1 MTTSRGAF
9 ISYIR
14 HILSNIV
21 ISTQYYEGE
30 EGRRRRRRERRG
42 KRRRRGRRRRRE
54 GRGRW
59 RRLRRGRK
67 SRRRG
72 RKGGGEE
79 GEVHSHKHKCTL
91 TMVGKLICTGYASP
105 SLMFSISF
113 LPREVLANWMETTS
127 PNTVDLLQAGRH
139 PSAKLHEAA
148 CTCACMYTNIHAH
161 VQAF

>member
-1 MTTSRGAF
+1 M
-9 ISYIR
+9 
-14 HILSNIV
+14 
-21 ISTQYYEGE
+21 
-30 EGRRRRRRERRG
+30 
-42 KRRRRGRRRRRE
+42 
-54 GRGRW
+54 
-59 RRLRRGRK
+59 
-67 SRRRG
+67 
-72 RKGGGEE
+72 
-79 GEVHSHKHKCTL
+79 HSHKHKCTL

-161 VQAF
+161 VQAFSLHSLKVVTGEKEPRPGARTHSLRPNTEFQLCKPPVWPQLSNSKLPYIYSHGWIAILRPLKTCA